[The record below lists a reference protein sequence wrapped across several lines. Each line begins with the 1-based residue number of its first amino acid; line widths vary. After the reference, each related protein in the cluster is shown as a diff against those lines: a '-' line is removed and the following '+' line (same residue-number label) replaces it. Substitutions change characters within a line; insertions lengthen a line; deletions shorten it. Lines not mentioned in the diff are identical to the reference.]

1 MKDCYWRVQSLL
13 AVAMLM
19 IMIPLSS
26 AAAQSPVLAS
36 LHQFRISNF
45 RALNSYY
52 QFSVNGDTEKLDE
65 IVDSIKTASGEI
77 KTVTDNSDGM
87 LDKDQLT
94 GLTTEFQKFKDL
106 MKQNITDVRKRGYP
120 DLRLVSEMA
129 NQAQTLSKKSAE
141 LYATALDNAKMTA
154 DSRVESAR
162 SAAVL
167 MAQMMAKYSARS
179 NSSVAQTFQGSE
191 SEAPLDQQAK
201 EFDTL
206 LAQLKDGR
214 ESGALR
220 QSIESISSK
229 WMFIRGSFINYNEK
243 NVPFIIDR
251 YSKGILDEL
260 KTAIQLLTT
269 G

>member
-1 MKDCYWRVQSLL
+1 MKNCHWRVQSLF
-13 AVAMLM
+13 AVALF
-19 IMIPLSS
+19 IFMIPLSS
-26 AAAQSPVLAS
+26 TAAESPLLAS

-45 RALNSYY
+45 LALNSYY
-52 QFSVNGDTEKLDE
+52 QFSVNGDKTKLDE
-65 IVDSIKTASGEI
+65 IVGSINTANSEME
-77 KTVTDNSDGM
+77 TVTDSSDGV
-87 LDKDQLT
+87 LSKDQLT
-94 GLTTEFQKFKDL
+94 GLTSEFQKFKDL

-120 DLRLVSEMA
+120 DLRLVSDMA
-129 NQAQTLSKKSAE
+129 NQAQTLSNHSSA
-141 LYATALDNAKMTA
+141 LYRAALNHTDITA

-167 MAQMMAKYSARS
+167 MAQMMSKYSARS

-206 LAQLKDGR
+206 LAQLKNGK
-214 ESGALR
+214 ESGELKQAF
-220 QSIESISSK
+220 ESVSSK

-251 YSKGILDEL
+251 YSKGILNEL
-260 KTAIQLLTT
+260 KKAIKLLTT

>member
-1 MKDCYWRVQSLL
+1 MKDCHWRVQSLFAIALILFL
-13 AVAMLM
+13 A
-19 IMIPLSS
+19 PLSS
-26 AAAQSPVLAS
+26 TAAESPLFAS

-52 QFSVNGDTEKLDE
+52 QFSVNGDKTKLDE
-65 IVDSIKTASGEI
+65 IVASVNTANSEM
-77 KTVTDNSDGM
+77 KTVTENSDGI
-87 LDKDQLT
+87 LSKDQVSELT
-94 GLTTEFQKFKDL
+94 AEFQKFKDL

-120 DLRLVSEMA
+120 DLRLVSDMA
-129 NQAQTLSKKSAE
+129 NQAQTLSKQSE
-141 LYATALDNAKMTA
+141 TLYTAALNNANITA

-162 SAAVL
+162 AAAVL
-167 MAQMMAKYSARS
+167 MAQMMSKYSARS

-206 LAQLKDGR
+206 LAQLKKGKETGDLKQ
-214 ESGALR
+214 A
-220 QSIESISSK
+220 IESISSK

-251 YSKGILDEL
+251 YSKGILDQL
-260 KTAIQLLTT
+260 KTAIQLMTT
-269 G
+269 A